1 MPIVSFFIAATIIS
15 LERTCWSLCSK
26 RLVFVWT
33 LWNKTSRDAIVPF
46 IYAMTPLCH
55 LLRRVGCALLT
66 CSGSPTLIPRE
77 KISFCFI
84 VVIASFHFLPQ
95 IAFSVAI
102 KNLFCHGFSTV
113 ESQNTS
119 WPHKEDRKFIL
130 FNVSLS
136 FLVNAFCQSIDLLVS
151 WCEWDYPHTRS
162 RGSCIKRMTFPEH
175 EKVFLDEVFS
185 IKTNYFDFLVSSFIL
200 FHFILVYFL
209 FASTLSLSMK
219 TPKRNWLIDWLNLK
233 NLANFQ

>member
-1 MPIVSFFIAATIIS
+1 MCPS
-15 LERTCWSLCSK
+15 
-26 RLVFVWT
+26 
-33 LWNKTSRDAIVPF
+33 
-46 IYAMTPLCH
+46 H
-55 LLRRVGCALLT
+55 LLGIAHFDSTRKNFFLFYCCYCVFPFFASNCF
-66 CSGSPTLIPRE
+66 
-77 KISFCFI
+77 FCNY
-84 VVIASFHFLPQ
+84 
-95 IAFSVAI
+95 
-102 KNLFCHGFSTV
+102 KNLFWHGFSTV

-185 IKTNYFDFLVSSFIL
+185 IKKALFWLPGFI
-200 FHFILVYFL
+200 FHFISFHSSL
-209 FASTLSLSMK
+209 LSFCVDFVPFHENTQEKLI
-219 TPKRNWLIDWLNLK
+219 NWLIKFKEFGQFPVIFYQRL
-233 NLANFQ
+233 LARFGCSLDFLRKQ

>member
-46 IYAMTPLCH
+46 IYAITPLCQ

-136 FLVNAFCQSIDLLVS
+136 FLVNAFCQSIDLLLS

-162 RGSCIKRMTFPEH
+162 RGSCIKRMTFPRTR
-175 EKVFLDEVFS
+175 KSLSWWSIFDKDELFW
-185 IKTNYFDFLVSSFIL
+185 LPGFI
-200 FHFILVYFL
+200 FHFISFHSSL
-209 FASTLSLSMK
+209 LSFCVDFVPFHEN
-219 TPKRNWLIDWLNLK
+219 T
-233 NLANFQ
+233 

>member
-33 LWNKTSRDAIVPF
+33 LWNKTSRDAMVPF
-46 IYAMTPLCH
+46 IYAITPLCQ
-55 LLRRVGCALLT
+55 LLRRVGCAPSHLLGIAHFDST
-66 CSGSPTLIPRE
+66 RKNFFLFYCCYCVFPFFASNCF
-77 KISFCFI
+77 FCNY
-84 VVIASFHFLPQ
+84 
-95 IAFSVAI
+95 
-102 KNLFCHGFSTV
+102 KNLFWHGFSTV

-185 IKTNYFDFLVSSFIL
+185 IKKALFWLPGFI
-200 FHFILVYFL
+200 FHFI
-209 FASTLSLSMK
+209 
-219 TPKRNWLIDWLNLK
+219 
-233 NLANFQ
+233 

>member
-46 IYAMTPLCH
+46 IYAITPLCQ
-55 LLRRVGCALLT
+55 LLRRVGCAPSHLLGIAHFDST
-66 CSGSPTLIPRE
+66 RKNFFLFYCCYCVFPFFASNCF
-77 KISFCFI
+77 FCNY
-84 VVIASFHFLPQ
+84 
-95 IAFSVAI
+95 
-102 KNLFCHGFSTV
+102 KNLFWHGFSTV

-136 FLVNAFCQSIDLLVS
+136 SCKCFLPINRFISVMMWVRLPSHPIQRLIHKTHDIPRTRKSLSWWSIFDKEGFILTS
-151 WCEWDYPHTRS
+151 WFHLSFY
-162 RGSCIKRMTFPEH
+162 
-175 EKVFLDEVFS
+175 
-185 IKTNYFDFLVSSFIL
+185 FIL
-200 FHFILVYFL
+200 F
-209 FASTLSLSMK
+209 
-219 TPKRNWLIDWLNLK
+219 
-233 NLANFQ
+233 

>member
-1 MPIVSFFIAATIIS
+1 MCPS
-15 LERTCWSLCSK
+15 
-26 RLVFVWT
+26 
-33 LWNKTSRDAIVPF
+33 
-46 IYAMTPLCH
+46 H
-55 LLRRVGCALLT
+55 LLGIAHFDSTRKNFFLFYCCYCVFPFFASNC
-66 CSGSPTLIPRE
+66 
-77 KISFCFI
+77 SFCNY
-84 VVIASFHFLPQ
+84 
-95 IAFSVAI
+95 
-102 KNLFCHGFSTV
+102 KNLFWHGFSTV

-185 IKTNYFDFLVSSFIL
+185 IKKALFWLPGFI
-200 FHFILVYFL
+200 FHFISFHSSL
-209 FASTLSLSMK
+209 LSFCVDFVPFHEN
-219 TPKRNWLIDWLNLK
+219 T
-233 NLANFQ
+233 

>member
-1 MPIVSFFIAATIIS
+1 M
-15 LERTCWSLCSK
+15 
-26 RLVFVWT
+26 
-33 LWNKTSRDAIVPF
+33 PF
-46 IYAMTPLCH
+46 IYAITPLCQ
-55 LLRRVGCALLT
+55 LLRRVGCAPSHLLGIAHFDST
-66 CSGSPTLIPRE
+66 RKNFFLFYCCYCVFPFFASNFF
-77 KISFCFI
+77 FCNYKN
-84 VVIASFHFLPQ
+84 HFWL
-95 IAFSVAI
+95 
-102 KNLFCHGFSTV
+102 GFSTV

-185 IKTNYFDFLVSSFIL
+185 IKKALFWLPGFI
-200 FHFILVYFL
+200 FHFISFY
-209 FASTLSLSMK
+209 SSLPSFCVDFVPFHEN
-219 TPKRNWLIDWLNLK
+219 T
-233 NLANFQ
+233 

>member
-46 IYAMTPLCH
+46 IYAITPLCQ
-55 LLRRVGCALLT
+55 LLRRVGCAPSHLLGIAHFDST
-66 CSGSPTLIPRE
+66 RKNFFLFYCCYCVFPFFASNCF
-77 KISFCFI
+77 FCNY
-84 VVIASFHFLPQ
+84 
-95 IAFSVAI
+95 
-102 KNLFCHGFSTV
+102 KNLFWHGFSTV

-185 IKTNYFDFLVSSFIL
+185 IKKALFWLPGFI
-200 FHFILVYFL
+200 FHFISFY
-209 FASTLSLSMK
+209 SSLPSFCVDFVPFHEN
-219 TPKRNWLIDWLNLK
+219 T
-233 NLANFQ
+233 